1 MADDE
6 QSSADLAVADDANE
20 TRRHAIDLGIPGYR
34 AEQEIGRG
42 GFAVVYRATRLALR
56 QTVAVKL
63 LLAADRDPQSMAR
76 FEREQM
82 ALGTLAHHPHIVT
95 IHDGGVTADG
105 TPFLAME
112 HVRDGTLADQLRRG
126 GPLPVDRVLDF
137 GVKLAGAVE
146 TAHRAGVLH
155 RDIKPENVLLSGY
168 GQPLLADFGIAHVLG
183 GARTRSG
190 VITASIAHAPPEVL
204 DGRPSSPQSD
214 VYSLASTLYCLLAG
228 APAFTRATD
237 EMLLQT
243 IARVL
248 NTPVPDL
255 RGRGVPAPLCAV
267 LEWAMAKHAEQR
279 PATALAFGEALRE
292 VQGALGLLVTALP
305 VERGPGPANAGPGS
319 PPAVATVLSPP
330 AATASGPLRPVPR
343 RSRRG
348 AAVGILLAVATIG
361 GTAAAFAAAGPGS
374 TTPAVPV
381 AQPAPVALSPTA
393 LSPMPMPAPLA
404 AAPPTVP
411 LGGAPRADLS
421 ASSVPTSSVPV
432 PPVAPGAQGAVPDDL
447 TPLLLEFT
455 DLAPDAGELD
465 PPDDDIAS
473 VLFCARPA
481 EQGGKLRESKRG
493 LAPPFDHGYQLATH
507 VAAFRPGEA
516 QAFLESLRST
526 AAGCAE
532 RYAIDEPTAVAPPPG
547 ADEAVR
553 VSAQSSDVVWA
564 RRGDYVV
571 KIAVSFRTSRD
582 ADRTTAPDLAAR
594 AIARVAQHT
603 A

>member
-1 MADDE
+1 MGNDE
-6 QSSADLAVADDANE
+6 QAVGTA
-20 TRRHAIDLGIPGYR
+20 TVRHAIDLGIPGYR
-34 AEQEIGRG
+34 AEAEIGRG

-63 LLAADRDPQSMAR
+63 LLAADRDPQSLAR

-82 ALGTLAHHPHIVT
+82 ALGTLADHPHIVT
-95 IHDGGVTADG
+95 IHDGGLTADG

-112 HVRDGTLADQLRRG
+112 HVRDGSLTDRLRES
-126 GPLPVDRVLDF
+126 GPLPVDLVLDF

-204 DGRPSSPQSD
+204 DGRPSSRQSD
-214 VYSLASTLYCLLAG
+214 VYSLASTLFCLLTG
-228 APAFTRATD
+228 APAFTRPTD

-255 RGRGVPAPLCAV
+255 RVHGVPAPLCGV
-267 LEWAMAKHAEQR
+267 LEWAMAKQAEGR
-279 PATALAFGEALRE
+279 PATALAFGEAMRD
-292 VQGALGLLVTALP
+292 VQRTLGLPPTVLP
-305 VERGPGPANAGPGS
+305 VEQSPGPPAPSA
-319 PPAVATVLSPP
+319 PAVATQLAQSTPFASAPPRGRRRRYLS
-330 AATASGPLRPVPR
+330 G
-343 RSRRG
+343 
-348 AAVGILLAVATIG
+348 VGILLA
-361 GTAAAFAAAGPGS
+361 AAAIGATAVAVAAEGPSGAPR
-374 TTPAVPV
+374 PAPV
-381 AQPAPVALSPTA
+381 AQPAPATSTA
-393 LSPMPMPAPLA
+393 PGPLGTTLAAPRPAPAPAPAGDPMPE
-404 AAPPTVP
+404 
-411 LGGAPRADLS
+411 
-421 ASSVPTSSVPV
+421 
-432 PPVAPGAQGAVPDDL
+432 DL

-455 DLAPDAGELD
+455 DLGPDGGELD
-465 PPDDDIAS
+465 PPDTDVAAI
-473 VLFCARPA
+473 LFCARTA
-481 EQGGKLRESKRG
+481 EQGDKLREAKRR
-493 LAPPFDHGYQLATH
+493 LAPPWQDGYQLATH

-516 QAFLESLRST
+516 QAFLQSVRDT
-526 AAGCAE
+526 ATTCSD
-532 RYAIDEPTAVAPPPG
+532 RYAIDPPTPVAAPPG
-547 ADEAVR
+547 ADEALR
-553 VSAQSSDVVWA
+553 VSAQTSDVIWA

-571 KIAVSFRTSRD
+571 KVDVSFRTSRD

-603 A
+603 S

>member
-1 MADDE
+1 MDDMGTDE
-6 QSSADLAVADDANE
+6 QTGGTATE
-20 TRRHAIDLGIPGYR
+20 QHAIDLGIPGYR

-63 LLAADRDPQSMAR
+63 LLAADRDPQSLAR

-95 IHDGGVTADG
+95 IHDGGITADG

-112 HVRDGTLADQLRRG
+112 HVRDGSLADRVRRS
-126 GPLPVDRVLDF
+126 GPLPAAQVLDF

-183 GARTRSG
+183 GTRTRSG

-228 APAFTRATD
+228 APAFTRPTD
-237 EMLLQT
+237 EMLVQT

-248 NTPVPDL
+248 STPVPDL
-255 RGRGVPAPLCAV
+255 RVRGVPAPLCAV
-267 LEWAMAKHAEQR
+267 LEWAMAKQAGER
-279 PATALAFGEALRE
+279 PATALAFGEALRD
-292 VQGALGLLVTALP
+292 VQRTLGLPQTVLP
-305 VERGPGPANAGPGS
+305 VEQQPGA
-319 PPAVATVLSPP
+319 
-330 AATASGPLRPVPR
+330 
-343 RSRRG
+343 
-348 AAVGILLAVATIG
+348 
-361 GTAAAFAAAGPGS
+361 
-374 TTPAVPV
+374 
-381 AQPAPVALSPTA
+381 PAPVAAPPPPPPAMATLLGPPGATA
-393 LSPMPMPAPLA
+393 SAPLPPPRQARRRRRHLVGVGVVLVAAVIGGSAVAIAGTGPGGTPQPVARPAPATSTASSAPLA
-404 AAPPTVP
+404 AAQPATPTQAGAPTQPTVP
-411 LGGAPRADLS
+411 AGPPPPDGDAGE
-421 ASSVPTSSVPV
+421 VPE
-432 PPVAPGAQGAVPDDL
+432 DL

-465 PPDDDIAS
+465 PPEADVAA

-481 EQGGKLRESKRG
+481 EQGGKLREAKRA
-493 LAPPFDHGYQLATH
+493 LAPPYDHGYQLATH

-516 QAFLESLRST
+516 QAFVQSLRDT
-526 AAGCAE
+526 AASCAE
-532 RYAIDEPTAVAPPPG
+532 RYAIDEPTPVPAPPG
-547 ADEAVR
+547 ADEALR
-553 VSAQSSDVVWA
+553 VSAQTSDVIWA

-571 KIAVSFRTSRD
+571 KVDVSFRTSRD
-582 ADRTTAPDLAAR
+582 ANRTTAPDLAAR

-603 A
+603 S